1 METGIRSVL
10 EAGARCTPEAESR
23 VAVEMRRQ
31 ESPFTGAALRAGLP
45 KEPGVTGRFPI
56 GGVVL
61 IRDRQ
66 SAEFAI
72 LLREARESA

>member
-1 METGIRSVL
+1 
-10 EAGARCTPEAESR
+10 
-23 VAVEMRRQ
+23 MRRH
-31 ESPFTGAALRAGLP
+31 ESPFTGTALRAGP
-45 KEPGVTGRFPI
+45 PTEPGVTVRFPI

-72 LLREARESA
+72 RLREARESV

>member
-1 METGIRSVL
+1 
-10 EAGARCTPEAESR
+10 
-23 VAVEMRRQ
+23 MRRH
-31 ESPFTGAALRAGLP
+31 ESPFTGTALRAGP
-45 KEPGVTGRFPI
+45 PTEPGVIVRFPI

-72 LLREARESA
+72 RLREARESV